1 MPLTPQ
7 RRAKAPKSGLKG
19 PRENMMVFKLAS
31 CCWEKQN
38 CSLSA
43 LEYMEKPYVTP
54 VATAAYMQPMRA
66 RRPRAVLVREPSE
79 TQYMRCGFDG
89 GCLAC
94 AERERLFDGGVRRF
108 RKSRVVRGTRVRLMS

>member
-19 PRENMMVFKLAS
+19 PRENWMVFKLAS

-79 TQYMRCGFDG
+79 TQYMRYGFDG

-108 RKSRVVRGTRVRLMS
+108 RKSRVVRGTRVRMMS